1 LLERHSDAMVV
12 VSAAIAPEQL
22 VGKDPDSLM
31 VVTRSFSGK
40 VESGSA
46 SDEHHLI
53 VRASPCKPLLK

>member
-12 VSAAIAPEQL
+12 VPAAIAPAQL

-40 VESGSA
+40 VESSSA
-46 SDEHHLI
+46 NDDHHLI
-53 VRASPCKPLLK
+53 VAPPHATLC